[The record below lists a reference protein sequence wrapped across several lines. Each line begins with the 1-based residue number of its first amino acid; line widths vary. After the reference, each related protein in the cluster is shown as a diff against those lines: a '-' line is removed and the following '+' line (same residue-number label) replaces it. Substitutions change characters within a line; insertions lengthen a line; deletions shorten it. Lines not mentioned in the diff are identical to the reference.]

1 MKNILGRQRAIHFL
15 KLLQEEHPQRYELM
29 KRIIGGAMRRWKEN
43 KIISIR
49 KAIVT
54 NLVISTLKKKISY
67 GLAEVWLKARKIG
80 KAAKWLVNDNH

>member
-1 MKNILGRQRAIHFL
+1 
-15 KLLQEEHPQRYELM
+15 
-29 KRIIGGAMRRWKEN
+29 MRRWKEN